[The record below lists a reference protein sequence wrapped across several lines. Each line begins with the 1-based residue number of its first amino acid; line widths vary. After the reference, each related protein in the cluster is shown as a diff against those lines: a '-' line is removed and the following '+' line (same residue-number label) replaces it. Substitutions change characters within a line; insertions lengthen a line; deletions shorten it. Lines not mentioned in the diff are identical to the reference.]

1 MLQIYVA
8 WYQLISSH
16 PTSCI
21 AACWGLGDDPFP
33 QTGPTH
39 STGAG
44 GGLSLFYLYPM
55 PILLSL
61 CYLIW
66 YSFQYLILTYIL
78 VTYFSIHASLARN
91 QLSSSYPTSC
101 SAAGW
106 KLDDPHPFPG
116 PTHSTGGRGGWW
128 VMTMTM
134 AGGVGGGPG
143 TWNMLPEQETKT
155 NAWKIQKL
163 GSNKIL
169 GKAACCNHILS
180 GQKSHGM
187 SHLNQTS
194 ESLWATINSD
204 VSSRNSTHKR
214 FLGSFLLQS
223 LLNKSTPPP
232 WNQHHPWMLLANIA
246 NTVFNWIVILYILL
260 GHEVL
265 HVVFTEW
272 TRWTLFAQFDSGSR
286 SMKLI

>member
-143 TWNMLPEQETKT
+143 TWNIYIDIYHT
-155 NAWKIQKL
+155 W
-163 GSNKIL
+163 IL
-169 GKAACCNHILS
+169 
-180 GQKSHGM
+180 
-187 SHLNQTS
+187 
-194 ESLWATINSD
+194 W
-204 VSSRNSTHKR
+204 
-214 FLGSFLLQS
+214 
-223 LLNKSTPPP
+223 
-232 WNQHHPWMLLANIA
+232 
-246 NTVFNWIVILYILL
+246 VFNINTPSLDRSYINTQGPNLYFWRSQPSPKTRPEFQSKQGSGVGSGYAL
-260 GHEVL
+260 EVQPPFFIGWFPN
-265 HVVFTEW
+265 HHCF
-272 TRWTLFAQFDSGSR
+272 SR
-286 SMKLI
+286 DLSSSKRNHHF